1 MVHIGLHIIL
11 YHGLLRF
18 LVYIHAHI
26 CILLIEKYTVKLK
39 TATQSEFTNK
49 YTRRK

>member
-1 MVHIGLHIIL
+1 MVHIGLYIIL
-11 YHGLLRF
+11 YNRLLRF
-18 LVYIHAHI
+18 LVYIHTRI
-26 CILLIEKYTVKLK
+26 CTLLEEKYIVKLK

>member
-1 MVHIGLHIIL
+1 MVHIGLHIII
-11 YHGLLRF
+11 YHGLLRC
-18 LVYIHAHI
+18 LVYIHALI
-26 CILLIEKYTVKLK
+26 CTLLEEKYTVKLK